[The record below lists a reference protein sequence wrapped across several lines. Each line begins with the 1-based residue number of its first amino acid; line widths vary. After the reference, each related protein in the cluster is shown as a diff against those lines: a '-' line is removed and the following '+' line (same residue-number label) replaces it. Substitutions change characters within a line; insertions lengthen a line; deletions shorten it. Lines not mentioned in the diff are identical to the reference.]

1 MNIATF
7 QESTLNKLSTIGLM
21 VVAALT
27 AVAQVALLL
36 Q

>member
-1 MNIATF
+1 MNISTF

-27 AVAQVALLL
+27 AIAQIALML